1 MTLDTILYA
10 ASLLLQLAAFGF
22 ALHMALHAAR
32 PGAWAFMSLAFFGMV
47 IFRVVGLLTINPA
60 ATWYVNPGNFRHFS
74 AISSLAVSGFLFA
87 SLFAIRQI
95 SLEGREATL
104 AKRESE
110 ARLQLGLKAGNTGT
124 WEWDILRNRVTW
136 SDSIYKFHG
145 LQPGQFGGTVED
157 FTELIHPDDRER
169 VATAI
174 QLAVESDAAY
184 QLEYRALHP
193 DGAIRWIAT
202 TGLIH
207 RDPRGK
213 AVRMLGAASDIT
225 DRKHAEE
232 AIRQS
237 EGRHGAI
244 LQSAL
249 DCIVTMDHEGKV
261 VEWNPAAERTFGYTR
276 AESVGRHMAELI
288 IPPPLRKSHRRGL
301 DHYLE
306 TGEGPVL
313 GKRLELTAVRK
324 DGSEFPIELSISR
337 IPIDGP
343 PMFTGQLRDI
353 SDRKRSEE
361 ALRESEERLRLGLDA
376 GSTGTWDWDIVT
388 NRITWS
394 ERVYEFHGV
403 KAGEFNG
410 GVEDFSKLVHPDD
423 APRVTQL
430 IQDSIENR
438 TPYTAE
444 FRVVHPDGQV
454 HWISTNGKVYYAPDG
469 RPLRMLGATIDV
481 TARKSAEAER
491 DRLLESERAARS
503 EAERA
508 SRMKDE
514 FLATLS
520 HELRTPLNAILGW
533 SQILRSGGTTEE
545 DQQQG
550 LETIERNARAQTQI
564 IEDLLDMSRIISG
577 KIRLDV
583 QPVDLVGVIRAAVE
597 TVTPAAMAKEIRL
610 QPVLDPMAGSVS
622 GDPNR
627 LQQIFWNLLFNAIK
641 FTAKGGRV
649 QVLLERVNSHLEISV
664 IDSGQGIEPEFLPH
678 VFDRFRQ
685 ADASTTRKHGGLG
698 LGLAIVK
705 QLVELHG
712 GTVRANSKGEGKGA
726 TFIVTLPVTPIQLS
740 TESHPDRRHPT
751 APGGNGSSDPC
762 TDLEGVRVL
771 VVDDEPDARSL
782 MKRLLED
789 CKAIVTLAATA
800 TEALDLL
807 AREPVDVLVSDIG
820 MPKEDGYAFIRRV
833 RQLPSDKGGSI
844 PALALTAYAR
854 SEDRTRAIIAGYQMH
869 VAKPV
874 EPSELIAMI
883 ASLAERAG
891 KKG

>member
-1 MTLDTILYA
+1 MTFDTVLYA
-10 ASLLLQLAAFGF
+10 ASLLLQLAALGF
-22 ALHMALHAAR
+22 ALHMARQSAR
-32 PGAWAFMSLAFFGMV
+32 RGAWAFMSLAFFGMV
-47 IFRVVGLLTINPA
+47 VFRVVGLLTLDSSTA
-60 ATWYVNPGNFRHFS
+60 WYVKLETFRHFS
-74 AISSLAVSGFLFA
+74 AVSSLAVSGLLFA
-87 SLFAIRQI
+87 SLFAIRKI
-95 SLEGREATL
+95 SLEGLEATL
-104 AKRESE
+104 ARRDTE
-110 ARLQLGLKAGNTGT
+110 ARLQLGLKAGNTGS
-124 WEWDILRNRVTW
+124 WEWDILQNRITW
-136 SDSIYKFHG
+136 SESIYKFHG
-145 LQPGQFGGTVED
+145 LEPGQFSGKMED
-157 FTELIHPDDRER
+157 FTTLIHPDDREA

-174 QLAVESDAAY
+174 RGAVETDAAY
-184 QLEYRALHP
+184 QLEYRALWP
-193 DGAIRWIAT
+193 DGTIRWIAT

-207 RDPRGK
+207 RDPGGK
-213 AVRMLGAASDIT
+213 AIRMLGAASDIT

-249 DCIVTMDHEGKV
+249 DCIVMMDHAGKI
-261 VEWNPAAERTFGYTR
+261 VEWNPAAEHTLGYTR
-276 AESVGRHMAELI
+276 AEAVGRYMAELI
-288 IPPPLRKSHRRGL
+288 IPPRLRENHRRGL
-301 DHYLE
+301 AHYLA

-324 DGSEFPIELSISR
+324 EGSEFPIEISISR
-337 IPIDGP
+337 IPIEGP

-403 KAGEFNG
+403 KPGEFTG
-410 GVEDFSKLVHPDD
+410 GVDDFARLVHPDD
-423 APRVTQL
+423 APRVMRQ
-430 IQDSIENR
+430 IQDAIDKQ

-454 HWISTNGKVYYAPDG
+454 HWISTNGKVYYANDG

-481 TARKSAEAER
+481 TARKFAEAER

-533 SQILRSGGTTEE
+533 SQILRSGGTTDE
-545 DQQQG
+545 DLQQG

-564 IEDLLDMSRIISG
+564 VEDLLDMSRIISG

-597 TVTPAAMAKEIRL
+597 TVAPAAMAKEIRL
-610 QPVLDPMAGSVS
+610 QPVLDPNPGSVS

-627 LQQIFWNLLFNAIK
+627 LQQILWNLLFNAIK
-641 FTAKGGRV
+641 FTPKGGRV
-649 QVLLERVNSHLEISV
+649 QVLLERVSSRLQISV
-664 IDSGQGIEPEFLPH
+664 IDSGLGIGPEFLPH

-712 GTVRANSKGEGKGA
+712 GTVRAKSEGEGKGS
-726 TFIVTLPVTPIQLS
+726 TFIVTLPLTPIQLS
-740 TESHPDRRHPT
+740 IESRPGRHRAAPD
-751 APGGNGSSDPC
+751 GNGMSDPC
-762 TDLEGVRVL
+762 SDLEGIRVL
-771 VVDDEPDARSL
+771 VVDDESDARLL

-789 CKAIVTLAATA
+789 CKAIVTMASNATDA
-800 TEALDLL
+800 MELL
-807 AREPVDVLVSDIG
+807 QREPLDVLVSDIG
-820 MPKEDGYAFIRRV
+820 MPNEDGYAFIRRV
-833 RQLPSDKGGSI
+833 RQLPSDKGGAI

-891 KKG
+891 KRG